1 MNYSKTEMLLLA
13 IAWAALTGGIAFGA
27 LVSKGIL
34 ESHQDMCEP
43 EAIVTFAGSVFLSL
57 AAWGLLMLA
66 VNYSRRL
73 RKIERMLEE
82 MKN

>member
-13 IAWAALTGGIAFGA
+13 IAWATLTGGIVFGA

-34 ESHQDMCEP
+34 ESHRDMCEP
-43 EAIVTFAGSVFLSL
+43 EAIVTFAASVFLSL

-66 VNYSRRL
+66 VSYSRRL